1 MMAVSAL
8 PATAAALIALG
19 PGEVFVAL
27 IVIGLP
33 VLFLTYMAKR
43 FFAFREKQLESETSL
58 AAEKA
63 AQYAASNAQLEA
75 RVRILDQIVTDGGAQ
90 TAAQI
95 EALRDH
101 SRIGSGEK
109 VR

>member
-1 MMAVSAL
+1 MM
-8 PATAAALIALG
+8 G
-19 PGEVFVAL
+19 PGEVFIAF

-33 VLFLTYMAKR
+33 VILLIYMAR
-43 FFAFREKQLESETSL
+43 GYFRYKEKQLEAETTL

-75 RVRILDQIVTDGGAQ
+75 RVRVLEQIVTDAGVQ

-95 EALRDH
+95 EALRDQA
-101 SRIGSGEK
+101 RLIEGDE
-109 VR
+109 VQ